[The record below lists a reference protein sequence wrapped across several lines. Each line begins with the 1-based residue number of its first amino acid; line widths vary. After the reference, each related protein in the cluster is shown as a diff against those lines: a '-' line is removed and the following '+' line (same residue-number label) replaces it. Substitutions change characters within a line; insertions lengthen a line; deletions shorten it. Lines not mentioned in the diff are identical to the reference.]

1 MITFMR
7 RLASTWVAKALF
19 VLLVL
24 SFAVWGIEDV
34 VRKIGRDT
42 AVAKVGGMS
51 IEAEEAQMA
60 ARREMSRI
68 ARQLGNRFEP
78 NEAIRRA
85 VAAGALENLI
95 GERAMVAEAQ
105 RMGVVATEDM
115 VRDTVFAIPG
125 LTGPD
130 GRFSRQ
136 VLAQVLRS
144 NELTEAQF
152 LSLIRGD
159 LLRQQLLGAVR
170 AGAAA
175 PDAMTAPQLVWQTER
190 RVADVVLLP
199 FSAAPEP
206 EAPSEAQLQRF
217 LENNPQRFSTPEFR
231 QISIAVLSAEML
243 ANEIAVSE
251 EDIKQAF
258 DARHGQYDRP
268 ERRQIRQVV
277 LADEARAREVAQL
290 WQAGAAWEAVEAA
303 ATAAGGQAM
312 ALPMGDKASLPIPAL
327 ADAAFAAAPQS
338 VTDPV
343 QSPFGWHVIG
353 IEAVEPAQIFTLDQL
368 RDQLRRDVAKDRALD
383 LAYERGNKVEDAL
396 AGGMTLAEA
405 APRFGLALVTATLDP
420 SGRSP
425 ANEAVALPVPADQRN
440 AVLRAIFAQD
450 QGAAPRLQEFGDA
463 FAAIEISGVTPPQLR
478 PFAEV
483 EPELRRAVMADAR
496 RRFTETRAAGLLAA
510 QRGGKTLV
518 EAAQELGLISTR
530 TAPFGRDP
538 AQGSPVPPE
547 LLPPLFEA
555 KRGEATMAEIRGGF
569 AVASVAEI
577 LRLDPTSDPL
587 GMGRVR
593 VEIEQ
598 AVGDDLEQQFQA
610 ALRVR
615 ANVRINERVLEQV
628 TGR

>member
-34 VRKIGRDT
+34 VRNFGRDT
-42 AVAKVGGMS
+42 AVARVGDQR

-217 LENNPQRFSTPEFR
+217 LENNPQRFSTPEYR

-277 LADEARAREVAQL
+277 LTDEARAREVAQL

-383 LAYERGNKVEDAL
+383 LAYERSNKVEDAL
-396 AGGMTLAEA
+396 AGGMALAEA

-425 ANEAVALPVPADQRN
+425 ANEAVALPVAADQRN
-440 AVLRAIFAQD
+440 AVLRGIFAQD

-628 TGR
+628 TR

>member
-34 VRKIGRDT
+34 VRNFGRET
-42 AVAKVGGMS
+42 AVATVGGRP

-68 ARQLGNRFEP
+68 ARQLGNQFEP

-85 VAAGALENLI
+85 VTAGALENLI
-95 GERAMVAEAQ
+95 GERAMVAEAE
-105 RMGVVATEDM
+105 RMGVVAPEEV
-115 VRDTVFAIPG
+115 VRDTIFAIPG
-125 LTGPD
+125 LKGPD
-130 GRFSRQ
+130 GRFSREL
-136 VLAQVLRS
+136 LAQVLRS
-144 NELTEAQF
+144 NELSEAQF

-159 LLRQQLLGAVR
+159 LLRQQLLGGVR

-190 RVADVVLLP
+190 RIADVVLLP

-206 EAPSEAQLQRF
+206 EAPTEAQLQRF

-231 QISIAVLSAEML
+231 QVSIAVLSAEAL

-251 EDIKQAF
+251 DDIKQAF
-258 DARHGQYDRP
+258 EARHGQYDRP

-277 LADEARAREVAQL
+277 LADEARAREISQL
-290 WQAGAAWEAVEAA
+290 WQSGADWETVEAA

-327 ADAAFAAAPQS
+327 ADAAFTALPQS

-353 IEAVEPAQIFTLDQL
+353 IEAVEAAQIFTLDQL

-405 APRFGLALVTATLDP
+405 APRFGLVLVNATLDP
-420 SGRSP
+420 GGRSP
-425 ANEAVALPVPADQRN
+425 GHEAVALPLPADQRN

-463 FAAIEISGVTPPQLR
+463 FAAIEISAVTPPQLR

-483 EPELRRAVMADAR
+483 EQDLRRAVMAEAR

-518 EAAQELGLISTR
+518 EAAQEMGLISTR

-538 AQGSPVPPE
+538 AQGSLVPPE

-569 AVASVAEI
+569 AVAAVAEI
-577 LRLDPTSDPL
+577 LRLDPTTDPL

-610 ALRVR
+610 ALRMR

>member
-24 SFAVWGIEDV
+24 SFAVWGIDDL
-34 VRKIGRDT
+34 VRNFGRDT
-42 AVAKVGGMS
+42 AVARVGDQR
-51 IEAEEAQMA
+51 IEAEEAQNA

-95 GERAMVAEAQ
+95 GERAMLAEAQ
-105 RMGVVATEDM
+105 RMGVVAPEEL

-130 GRFSRQ
+130 GRFSRE

-152 LSLIRGD
+152 LALIRGD

-170 AGAAA
+170 SGAAA

-190 RVADVVLLP
+190 RIADVVLLP

-206 EAPSEAQLQRF
+206 EAPTEAQLQRF

-231 QISIAVLSAEML
+231 QISIAVLSPETL
-243 ANEIAVSE
+243 AAEIAVTE
-251 EDIKQAF
+251 EEIKQAF

-290 WQAGAAWEAVEAA
+290 WQAGADWERVEAA
-303 ATAAGGQAM
+303 ANAAGGQAM

-353 IEAVEPAQIFTLDQL
+353 VEAVEPAQVFTLDQL

-405 APRFGLALVTATLDP
+405 APRFGLMLVNATIDP
-420 SGRSP
+420 GGRTP
-425 ANEAVALPVPADQRN
+425 TNEAAALPVPDEQRN
-440 AVLRAIFAQD
+440 AVLRAIFTQD
-450 QGAAPRLQEFGDA
+450 QAAAPRLQEFGDA
-463 FAAIEISGVTPPQLR
+463 FVAIEISGVTPPQLR

-483 EPELRRAVMADAR
+483 EQELRRAVVADAR

-518 EAAQELGLISTR
+518 EAAQEMGLISTR

-555 KRGEATMAEIRGGF
+555 RRGEATMAEIRGGF

-577 LRLDPTSDPL
+577 LRLDPASDPL

-628 TGR
+628 TR

>member
-34 VRKIGRDT
+34 VRNFGRDT
-42 AVAKVGGMS
+42 AVARVGDQR
-51 IEAEEAQMA
+51 IEAEEAQNA
-60 ARREMSRI
+60 ARREMARI

-95 GERAMVAEAQ
+95 GERAMLAEAQ
-105 RMGVVATEDM
+105 RMGVVAPEDM

-130 GRFSRQ
+130 GRFSRE

-152 LSLIRGD
+152 LALIRGD

-170 AGAAA
+170 SGAAA

-190 RVADVVLLP
+190 RIADVVLLP

-206 EAPSEAQLQRF
+206 EAPTEAQLQRF

-231 QISIAVLSAEML
+231 QISIAVLSPETL
-243 ANEIAVSE
+243 AAEIAVTE
-251 EDIKQAF
+251 EEIKQAF
-258 DARHGQYDRP
+258 EARHGQYDRP

-277 LADEARAREVAQL
+277 LADEARARELAQL
-290 WQAGAAWEAVEAA
+290 WQAGADWERVEAA
-303 ATAAGGQAM
+303 ANAAGGQAM

-353 IEAVEPAQIFTLDQL
+353 VEAVEPAQVFTLDQL

-405 APRFGLALVTATLDP
+405 APRFGLMLVNATIDP
-420 SGRSP
+420 GGRTP
-425 ANEAVALPVPADQRN
+425 TNEAAALPVPDDQRN
-440 AVLRAIFAQD
+440 AVLRAIFTQD
-450 QGAAPRLQEFGDA
+450 QAAAPRLQEFGDA
-463 FAAIEISGVTPPQLR
+463 FVAIEISSVTPPQLR

-483 EPELRRAVMADAR
+483 EQELRRAVVADAR

-518 EAAQELGLISTR
+518 EAAQEMGLISTR

-555 KRGEATMAEIRGGF
+555 RRGEATMAEIRGGF

-577 LRLDPTSDPL
+577 LRLDPASDPL

-598 AVGDDLEQQFQA
+598 AIGDDLEQQFQA

-615 ANVRINERVLEQV
+615 GNVRINERVLEQV
-628 TGR
+628 TR

>member
-34 VRKIGRDT
+34 VRNFGRDT
-42 AVAKVGGMS
+42 AVARVGDQR
-51 IEAEEAQMA
+51 IEAEEAQNA

-95 GERAMVAEAQ
+95 GERAMLAEAQ
-105 RMGVVATEDM
+105 RMGVVAPEDM

-130 GRFSRQ
+130 GRFSRE

-152 LSLIRGD
+152 LALIRGD

-170 AGAAA
+170 SGAAA

-190 RVADVVLLP
+190 RIADVVLLP

-206 EAPSEAQLQRF
+206 EAPTEAQLQRF

-231 QISIAVLSAEML
+231 QISIAVLSPETL
-243 ANEIAVSE
+243 AAEIAVTE
-251 EDIKQAF
+251 EEIKQAF
-258 DARHGQYDRP
+258 EARHGQYDRP

-290 WQAGAAWEAVEAA
+290 WQSGADWERVEAA

-353 IEAVEPAQIFTLDQL
+353 VEAVEPAQVFTLDQL

-405 APRFGLALVTATLDP
+405 APRFGLMLVNATIDP
-420 SGRSP
+420 GGRTP
-425 ANEAVALPVPADQRN
+425 TNEAAALPVPDEQRN
-440 AVLRAIFAQD
+440 AVLRAIFTQD
-450 QGAAPRLQEFGDA
+450 QAAAPRLQEFGDA
-463 FAAIEISGVTPPQLR
+463 FVAIEISSVTPPQLR

-483 EPELRRAVMADAR
+483 EQELRRAVVADAR

-518 EAAQELGLISTR
+518 EAAQEMGLISTR

-555 KRGEATMAEIRGGF
+555 RRGEATMAEIRGGF

-577 LRLDPTSDPL
+577 LRLDPASDPL

-628 TGR
+628 TR

>member
-1 MITFMR
+1 
-7 RLASTWVAKALF
+7 
-19 VLLVL
+19 
-24 SFAVWGIEDV
+24 
-34 VRKIGRDT
+34 
-42 AVAKVGGMS
+42 
-51 IEAEEAQMA
+51 
-60 ARREMSRI
+60 
-68 ARQLGNRFEP
+68 
-78 NEAIRRA
+78 
-85 VAAGALENLI
+85 
-95 GERAMVAEAQ
+95 
-105 RMGVVATEDM
+105 
-115 VRDTVFAIPG
+115 
-125 LTGPD
+125 
-130 GRFSRQ
+130 
-136 VLAQVLRS
+136 
-144 NELTEAQF
+144 
-152 LSLIRGD
+152 LSLIKGD

-170 AGAAA
+170 SGAAA
-175 PDAMTAPQLVWQTER
+175 SDAQTAPLLVWQTER

-206 EAPSEAQLQRF
+206 EAPTEAQLQRF

-231 QISIAVLSAEML
+231 QITIAVLSAETL

-251 EDIKQAF
+251 DDIKQAF
-258 DARHGQYDRP
+258 EARHGQYDRP

-277 LADEARAREVAQL
+277 LADEARAREISQL
-290 WQAGAAWEAVEAA
+290 WQAGADWETVEAA

-327 ADAAFAAAPQS
+327 ADAAFAALPQS

-353 IEAVEPAQIFTLDQL
+353 IEAVEPGQIFTLDQL

-405 APRFGLALVTATLDP
+405 APRFGLALVNATLDP
-420 SGRSP
+420 GGRSP
-425 ANEAVALPVPADQRN
+425 ANEAVTLPVPAEQRN
-440 AVLRAIFAQD
+440 AVLRAIFMQD

-463 FAAIEISGVTPPQLR
+463 FAAIEVTGITPSQLR

-483 EPELRRAVMADAR
+483 EQDLRRAVIADAR

-510 QRGGKTLV
+510 QRSGKTLV
-518 EAAQELGLISTR
+518 EAAQELGLVSTR

-538 AQGSPVPPE
+538 AQGSSVPPE

-555 KRGEATMAEIRGGF
+555 KRGGATMAEIRGGF
-569 AVASVAEI
+569 AVASVADI
-577 LRLDPTSDPL
+577 LRLDPASDPL

-610 ALRVR
+610 ALRGR

>member
-19 VLLVL
+19 ILLVL

-42 AVAKVGGMS
+42 AVANVGGMS
-51 IEAEEAQMA
+51 IEADEAQMA

-68 ARQLGNRFEP
+68 SRQLGNRFEP

-85 VAAGALENLI
+85 VATGALENLI
-95 GERAMVAEAQ
+95 GERAMLAEAQ
-105 RMGVVATEDM
+105 RMGVVAPEEA
-115 VRDTVFAIPG
+115 VRETIFAIPG
-125 LTGPD
+125 LRGAD
-130 GRFSRQ
+130 GRFSREIF
-136 VLAQVLRS
+136 AQVLRS
-144 NELTEAQF
+144 NELSEPQF

-170 AGAAA
+170 SGAAA
-175 PDAMTAPQLVWQTER
+175 SDAQTAPLLVWQTER

-206 EAPSEAQLQRF
+206 EAPTEAQLQRY
-217 LENNPQRFSTPEFR
+217 LENNPQRFSTPEYR
-231 QISIAVLSAEML
+231 QISIAVLSAETL
-243 ANEIAVSE
+243 AAEIAVSE
-251 EDIKQAF
+251 DDIKQAF
-258 DARHGQYDRP
+258 EARHGQYDTP

-277 LADEARAREVAQL
+277 MADEARAREVAQL
-290 WQAGAAWEAVEAA
+290 WQAGADWETVEAA

-312 ALPMGDKASLPIPAL
+312 ALPMGDKTSLPIPAL
-327 ADAAFAAAPQS
+327 ADAAFAALPQS
-338 VTDPV
+338 ATDPV
-343 QSPFGWHVIG
+343 QSPFGWHVISV
-353 IEAVEPAQIFTLDQL
+353 EAMEPAQIFTLDQL
-368 RDQLRRDVAKDRALD
+368 RDRLRQDIAKDRALD

-405 APRFGLALVTATLDP
+405 APRFGLTLVNATLDAG
-420 SGRSP
+420 GRSP

-450 QGAAPRLQEFGDA
+450 QGTAPRLQEFGDA
-463 FAAIEISGVTPPQLR
+463 LGAIDVSAITPSQLR

-483 EPELRRAVMADAR
+483 EQDVRRAVIADAR
-496 RRFTETRAAGLLAA
+496 RRFTEERAAGLLAA
-510 QRGGKTLV
+510 QRGGKSLL
-518 EAAQELGLISTR
+518 EAAQELGLVSTR

-538 AQGSPVPPE
+538 AQGSPLPPE

-569 AVASVAEI
+569 AVAAVVDI
-577 LRLDPTSDPL
+577 LRLDPATDPL

-598 AVGDDLEQQFQA
+598 AVAEDLELQYQA
-610 ALRVR
+610 ALRAR
-615 ANVRINERVLEQV
+615 AKVRINQTVLEQV
-628 TGR
+628 VGR

>member
-19 VLLVL
+19 ILLVL

-42 AVAKVGGMS
+42 AVANVGGMS
-51 IEAEEAQMA
+51 IEADEAQMA

-68 ARQLGNRFEP
+68 SRQLGNRFEP

-85 VAAGALENLI
+85 VATGALENLI
-95 GERAMVAEAQ
+95 GERAMLAEAQ
-105 RMGVVATEDM
+105 RMGVVAPEEA
-115 VRDTVFAIPG
+115 VRETIFAIPG
-125 LTGPD
+125 LRGAD
-130 GRFSRQ
+130 GRFSREIF
-136 VLAQVLRS
+136 AQVLRS
-144 NELTEAQF
+144 NELSEPQF

-170 AGAAA
+170 SGAAA
-175 PDAMTAPQLVWQTER
+175 SDAQTAPLLVWQTER

-206 EAPSEAQLQRF
+206 EAPTEAQLQRY
-217 LENNPQRFSTPEFR
+217 LENNPQRFSTPEYR
-231 QISIAVLSAEML
+231 QISIAVLSAETL
-243 ANEIAVSE
+243 AAEIAVSE
-251 EDIKQAF
+251 DDIKQAF
-258 DARHGQYDRP
+258 EARHGQYDTP

-277 LADEARAREVAQL
+277 MADEARAREVAQL
-290 WQAGAAWEAVEAA
+290 WQAGADWETVEAA

-312 ALPMGDKASLPIPAL
+312 ALPMGDKTSLPIPAL
-327 ADAAFAAAPQS
+327 ADAAFAALPQS
-338 VTDPV
+338 ATDPV
-343 QSPFGWHVIG
+343 QSPFGWHVISV
-353 IEAVEPAQIFTLDQL
+353 EAVEPAQIFTIDQL
-368 RDQLRRDVAKDRALD
+368 RDRLRQDIAKDRALD

-405 APRFGLALVTATLDP
+405 APRFGLTLVNATLDAG
-420 SGRSP
+420 GRSP

-450 QGAAPRLQEFGDA
+450 QGTAPRLQEFGDA
-463 FAAIEISGVTPPQLR
+463 LGAVDVSAITPPQLR
-478 PFAEV
+478 AFAEV
-483 EPELRRAVMADAR
+483 EQDLRRAVISDAR
-496 RRFTETRAAGLLAA
+496 RRFTEERAAVLLAS
-510 QRGGKTLV
+510 QRGGKSLL
-518 EAAQELGLISTR
+518 EAAQELGLVSTR

-538 AQGSPVPPE
+538 AQGSPLPPE

-569 AVASVAEI
+569 AVAAVADI
-577 LRLDPTSDPL
+577 LRLDPAADPL

-598 AVGDDLEQQFQA
+598 AVAEDLELQYQA
-610 ALRVR
+610 ALRAR
-615 ANVRINERVLEQV
+615 AKVRINQTVLEQV
-628 TGR
+628 VGR

>member
-19 VLLVL
+19 ILLVL

-42 AVAKVGGMS
+42 AVANVGGMS
-51 IEAEEAQMA
+51 IEADEAQMA

-68 ARQLGNRFEP
+68 SRQLGNRFEP

-85 VAAGALENLI
+85 VATGALENLI
-95 GERAMVAEAQ
+95 GERAMLAEAQ
-105 RMGVVATEDM
+105 RMGVVAPEEA
-115 VRDTVFAIPG
+115 VRETIFAIPG
-125 LTGPD
+125 LRGAD
-130 GRFSRQ
+130 GRFSREIF
-136 VLAQVLRS
+136 AQVLRS
-144 NELTEAQF
+144 NELSEPQF

-170 AGAAA
+170 SGAAA
-175 PDAMTAPQLVWQTER
+175 SDAQTAPLLVWQTER

-206 EAPSEAQLQRF
+206 EAPTEAQLQRY
-217 LENNPQRFSTPEFR
+217 LENNPQRFSTPEYR
-231 QISIAVLSAEML
+231 QISIAVLSAETL
-243 ANEIAVSE
+243 AAEIAVSE
-251 EDIKQAF
+251 DDIKQAF
-258 DARHGQYDRP
+258 EARHGQYDTP

-277 LADEARAREVAQL
+277 MADEARAREVAQL
-290 WQAGAAWEAVEAA
+290 WQAGADWETVEAA

-312 ALPMGDKASLPIPAL
+312 ALPMGDKTSLPIPAL
-327 ADAAFAAAPQS
+327 ADAAFAALPQS
-338 VTDPV
+338 ATDPV
-343 QSPFGWHVIG
+343 QSPFGWHVISV
-353 IEAVEPAQIFTLDQL
+353 EAVEPAQIFTLDQL
-368 RDQLRRDVAKDRALD
+368 RDRLRQDIAKDRALD

-405 APRFGLALVTATLDP
+405 APRFGLTLVNATLDAG
-420 SGRSP
+420 GRSP

-450 QGAAPRLQEFGDA
+450 QGTAPRLQEFGDA
-463 FAAIEISGVTPPQLR
+463 LGAVDVSAITPPQLR
-478 PFAEV
+478 AFAEV
-483 EPELRRAVMADAR
+483 EQDLRRAVIADAR
-496 RRFTETRAAGLLAA
+496 RRFTEERAAVLLAS
-510 QRGGKTLV
+510 QRGGKSLL
-518 EAAQELGLISTR
+518 EAAQELGLVSTR

-538 AQGSPVPPE
+538 AQGSPLPPE

-569 AVASVAEI
+569 AVAAVADI
-577 LRLDPTSDPL
+577 LRLDPAADPL

-598 AVGDDLEQQFQA
+598 AVAEDLELQYQA
-610 ALRVR
+610 ALRAR
-615 ANVRINERVLEQV
+615 AKVRINQTVLEQV
-628 TGR
+628 VGR

>member
-34 VRKIGRDT
+34 VRNFGRDT
-42 AVAKVGGMS
+42 AVARVGDQR
-51 IEAEEAQMA
+51 IEAEEAQNA
-60 ARREMSRI
+60 ARREMARI

-95 GERAMVAEAQ
+95 GERAMLAEAQ
-105 RMGVVATEDM
+105 RMGVVAPEDM

-130 GRFSRQ
+130 GRFSRE

-152 LSLIRGD
+152 LALIRGD

-170 AGAAA
+170 SGAAA

-190 RVADVVLLP
+190 RIADVVLLP

-206 EAPSEAQLQRF
+206 EAPTEAQLQRF

-231 QISIAVLSAEML
+231 QISIAVLSPETL
-243 ANEIAVSE
+243 AAEIAVTE
-251 EDIKQAF
+251 EEIKQAF
-258 DARHGQYDRP
+258 EARHGQYDRP

-290 WQAGAAWEAVEAA
+290 WQAGADWERVEAA
-303 ATAAGGQAM
+303 ANAAGGQAM

-353 IEAVEPAQIFTLDQL
+353 VEAVEPAQVFTLDQL

-405 APRFGLALVTATLDP
+405 APRFGLMLVNATIDP
-420 SGRSP
+420 GGRTP
-425 ANEAVALPVPADQRN
+425 TNEAAALPVPDDQRN
-440 AVLRAIFAQD
+440 AVLRAIFTQD
-450 QGAAPRLQEFGDA
+450 QAAAPRLQEFGDA
-463 FAAIEISGVTPPQLR
+463 FVAIEISSVTPPQLR

-483 EPELRRAVMADAR
+483 EQELRRAVVADAR

-518 EAAQELGLISTR
+518 EAAQEMGLISTR

-555 KRGEATMAEIRGGF
+555 RRGEATMAEIRGGF

-577 LRLDPTSDPL
+577 LRLDPASDPL

-615 ANVRINERVLEQV
+615 GNVRINERVLEQV
-628 TGR
+628 TR

>member
-1 MITFMR
+1 MR

-34 VRKIGRDT
+34 VRNFGRDT
-42 AVAKVGGMS
+42 AVARVGDQR

-68 ARQLGNRFEP
+68 ARQMGNRFEP
-78 NEAIRRA
+78 NDAIRRA
-85 VAAGALENLI
+85 VAVGALENLI

-105 RMGVVATEDM
+105 RMGVVAPEEM
-115 VRDTVFAIPG
+115 VRETVFAIPG
-125 LTGPD
+125 LRTPD
-130 GRFSRQ
+130 GRFSREI
-136 VLAQVLRS
+136 LAQVLRS
-144 NELTEAQF
+144 NELTEPQF

-175 PDAMTAPQLVWQTER
+175 PDALTAPLLVWQTER

-206 EAPSEAQLQRF
+206 EAPTEAQLQRF

-231 QISIAVLSAEML
+231 QISIAVLSAETL

-258 DARHGQYDRP
+258 EARHGQYDRP

-277 LADEARAREVAQL
+277 LADEARAREIAQL
-290 WQAGAAWEAVEAA
+290 WQAGAAWETVEAA

-327 ADAAFAAAPQS
+327 ADAAFAAPPQS

-353 IEAVEPAQIFTLDQL
+353 IEAVEAAQIFTLDQL
-368 RDQLRRDVAKDRALD
+368 RDQLRRDIAKDRALD

-405 APRFGLALVTATLDP
+405 APRFGLLLVNATLDP
-420 SGRSP
+420 GGRSP
-425 ANEAVALPVPADQRN
+425 GNEAVALPVAADQRN
-440 AVLRAIFAQD
+440 AVLRAIFMQD

-463 FAAIEISGVTPPQLR
+463 FAAIEVTGITPSQLR

-483 EPELRRAVMADAR
+483 EQDLRRAVIADAR
-496 RRFTETRAAGLLAA
+496 RRFTEARAAGLLAA

-518 EAAQELGLISTR
+518 EAAQEMGLVSTR

-538 AQGSPVPPE
+538 TQGSPVPPE

-569 AVASVAEI
+569 AVASVADI
-577 LRLDPTSDPL
+577 LRIDPATDPL

-628 TGR
+628 IGR

>member
-24 SFAVWGIEDV
+24 SFAVWGVEDV
-34 VRKIGRDT
+34 VRNFGRDT
-42 AVAKVGGMS
+42 AVARVGDQR
-51 IEAEEAQMA
+51 IEAEEVQMA

-105 RMGVVATEDM
+105 RMGVVAPEEL

-130 GRFSRQ
+130 GRFSREI
-136 VLAQVLRS
+136 LAQVLRS
-144 NELTEAQF
+144 NELSEAQF

-170 AGAAA
+170 AGTAA

-190 RVADVVLLP
+190 RIADVVLLP
-199 FSAAPEP
+199 LSAAPEP
-206 EAPSEAQLQRF
+206 EAPTEAQLQRF

-231 QISIAVLSAEML
+231 QISIAVLSAETL
-243 ANEIAVSE
+243 AAEIAVSE
-251 EDIKQAF
+251 DDIKQAF
-258 DARHGQYDRP
+258 EARHGQYDRP

-290 WQAGAAWEAVEAA
+290 WQSGADWETVEAA

-327 ADAAFAAAPQS
+327 ADAAFAALPQS

-353 IEAVEPAQIFTLDQL
+353 IEAVEAAQIFTLDQL
-368 RDQLRRDVAKDRALD
+368 RDQLRRDIAKDRALD

-405 APRFGLALVTATLDP
+405 APRFGLMLVNATLDP
-420 SGRSP
+420 GGRSP
-425 ANEAVALPVPADQRN
+425 ANEAVALPVAADQRN

-463 FAAIEISGVTPPQLR
+463 FAAIEISAVTPPQLR

-483 EPELRRAVMADAR
+483 EQELRRAVIADAR

-510 QRGGKTLV
+510 QRGGKTLI
-518 EAAQELGLISTR
+518 EAAQEMGLISTR

-569 AVASVAEI
+569 AVASVADI
-577 LRLDPTSDPL
+577 LRLDPASDPL

-598 AVGDDLEQQFQA
+598 AVGDDLEQQFQV
-610 ALRVR
+610 ALRAR
-615 ANVRINERVLEQV
+615 ANVRINERLLEQV

>member
-1 MITFMR
+1 
-7 RLASTWVAKALF
+7 
-19 VLLVL
+19 
-24 SFAVWGIEDV
+24 
-34 VRKIGRDT
+34 
-42 AVAKVGGMS
+42 
-51 IEAEEAQMA
+51 
-60 ARREMSRI
+60 
-68 ARQLGNRFEP
+68 
-78 NEAIRRA
+78 
-85 VAAGALENLI
+85 
-95 GERAMVAEAQ
+95 
-105 RMGVVATEDM
+105 
-115 VRDTVFAIPG
+115 
-125 LTGPD
+125 
-130 GRFSRQ
+130 
-136 VLAQVLRS
+136 
-144 NELTEAQF
+144 
-152 LSLIRGD
+152 
-159 LLRQQLLGAVR
+159 
-170 AGAAA
+170 
-175 PDAMTAPQLVWQTER
+175 MTAPQLVWQTER
-190 RVADVVLLP
+190 RIADVVLLP

-206 EAPSEAQLQRF
+206 EAPTEAQLQRF

-231 QISIAVLSAEML
+231 QISIAVLSPETL
-243 ANEIAVSE
+243 AAEIAVTE
-251 EDIKQAF
+251 EEIKQAF

-290 WQAGAAWEAVEAA
+290 WQAGADWERVEAA

-353 IEAVEPAQIFTLDQL
+353 VEAVEPAQVFTLDQL

-396 AGGMTLAEA
+396 AGGVTLAEA
-405 APRFGLALVTATLDP
+405 APRFGLMLVNATIDP
-420 SGRSP
+420 GGRTP
-425 ANEAVALPVPADQRN
+425 ANEAAALPVPDDQRN
-440 AVLRAIFAQD
+440 AVLRAIFTQD
-450 QGAAPRLQEFGDA
+450 QAAAPRLQEFGDA
-463 FAAIEISGVTPPQLR
+463 FVAIEISSVTPPQLR

-483 EPELRRAVMADAR
+483 EQELRRAVVADAR

-518 EAAQELGLISTR
+518 EAAQEMGLISTR

-555 KRGEATMAEIRGGF
+555 RRGEATMAEIRGGF

-577 LRLDPTSDPL
+577 LRLDPASDPL

-628 TGR
+628 TR

>member
-19 VLLVL
+19 ILLVL

-34 VRKIGRDT
+34 VRNFGRDT
-42 AVAKVGGMS
+42 AVARVGNMA
-51 IEAEEAQMA
+51 IEADEAQMA

-68 ARQLGNRFEP
+68 ARQFGNRFEP

-85 VAAGALENLI
+85 VAVGALENLI
-95 GERAMVAEAQ
+95 GERAMMAEAE
-105 RMGVVATEDM
+105 RMGVVAPEEM
-115 VRDTVFAIPG
+115 VRDTIFAIPG

-130 GRFSRQ
+130 GRFSREI
-136 VLAQVLRS
+136 LAQLLRS

-170 AGAAA
+170 SGAAA
-175 PDAMTAPQLVWQTER
+175 PDALTAPLLVWQTER
-190 RVADVVLLP
+190 RAADVVLLP

-206 EAPSEAQLQRF
+206 EAPTEAQLQRF
-217 LENNPQRFSTPEFR
+217 LENNPQRFSTPEYR
-231 QISIAVLSAEML
+231 QISIAVLSAESL
-243 ANEIAVSE
+243 ASEIAVSE
-251 EDIKQAF
+251 GDIKQAF
-258 DARHGQYDRP
+258 EARHGQYDRP

-290 WQAGAAWEAVEAA
+290 WQAGAEWETVEAA

-327 ADAAFAAAPQS
+327 ADAAFAALPQS

-368 RDQLRRDVAKDRALD
+368 RDTLRQDIAKDRALD

-405 APRFGLALVTATLDP
+405 APRFGLTLVSATLDP
-420 SGRSP
+420 AGRTP
-425 ANEAVALPVPADQRN
+425 ANEAVALPLPADQRN
-440 AVLRAIFAQD
+440 AVLRAIFTQD
-450 QGAAPRLQEFGDA
+450 QGAAPRLQEFGDS
-463 FAAIEISGVTPPQLR
+463 FVAIDVSAITPPQLR

-483 EPELRRAVMADAR
+483 EQDLRRAVIADAR
-496 RRFTETRAAGLLAA
+496 RRFTETRAAGILAA
-510 QRGGKTLV
+510 QRGGKTLQ
-518 EAAQELGLISTR
+518 EAAQEFGLVSTR

-555 KRGEATMAEIRGGF
+555 KRGEATMSEIRGGF
-569 AVASVAEI
+569 AVAAVADI
-577 LRLDPTSDPL
+577 LRLDPATDPL

-598 AVGDDLEQQFQA
+598 AVAEDLEQQFQA

-615 ANVRINERVLEQV
+615 AKVRINESVLEQV
-628 TGR
+628 VGR

>member
-34 VRKIGRDT
+34 VRNFGRDT
-42 AVAKVGGMS
+42 AVARVGDQR

-277 LADEARAREVAQL
+277 LTDEARAREVAQL

-405 APRFGLALVTATLDP
+405 APRFGLALMSATLDP

-425 ANEAVALPVPADQRN
+425 ANEAVALPVAADQRN
-440 AVLRAIFAQD
+440 AVLRAIFTQD

>member
-34 VRKIGRDT
+34 VRNFGRDT
-42 AVAKVGGMS
+42 AVARVGDQR

>member
-34 VRKIGRDT
+34 VRNFGRDT
-42 AVAKVGGMS
+42 AVARVGDQR

-277 LADEARAREVAQL
+277 LTDEARARDVAQL
-290 WQAGAAWEAVEAA
+290 WQSGADWETVEAA

-353 IEAVEPAQIFTLDQL
+353 VEAVEPAQIFTLDQL

-405 APRFGLALVTATLDP
+405 APRFGLALMSATLDP

-425 ANEAVALPVPADQRN
+425 ANEAVALPVAADQRN

-628 TGR
+628 TR

>member
-34 VRKIGRDT
+34 VRNFGRDT
-42 AVAKVGGMS
+42 AVARVGDQR
-51 IEAEEAQMA
+51 IEAEEAQNA

-68 ARQLGNRFEP
+68 ARQMGNRFEP

-85 VAAGALENLI
+85 VAVGALENLI

-105 RMGVVATEDM
+105 RMGVVAPEEM
-115 VRDTVFAIPG
+115 VRETVFAIPG
-125 LTGPD
+125 LRTPD
-130 GRFSRQ
+130 GRFSRDF
-136 VLAQVLRS
+136 LAQVLRS

-152 LSLIRGD
+152 LTLIRGD

-175 PDAMTAPQLVWQTER
+175 SDALTAPLLVWQTER

-206 EAPSEAQLQRF
+206 EAPTEAQLQRF

-231 QISIAVLSAEML
+231 QISIAVLSAETL

-251 EDIKQAF
+251 DDIKQAF
-258 DARHGQYDRP
+258 EARHGQYDRP

-277 LADEARAREVAQL
+277 LADEARAREIAQL
-290 WQAGAAWEAVEAA
+290 WQSGAEWETVEAA

-312 ALPMGDKASLPIPAL
+312 ALPMGDKTSLPIPAL
-327 ADAAFAAAPQS
+327 ADAAFAALPQS

-353 IEAVEPAQIFTLDQL
+353 IEAVEAAQIFTIDQL

-405 APRFGLALVTATLDP
+405 APRFGLVLVNATLDP
-420 SGRSP
+420 GGRSP
-425 ANEAVALPVPADQRN
+425 ANEAVALPVAADQRN
-440 AVLRAIFAQD
+440 AVLRAIFTQD
-450 QGAAPRLQEFGDA
+450 QGAAPRCRNLAMLLQRLKS
-463 FAAIEISGVTPPQLR
+463 AASR
-478 PFAEV
+478 HRSCA
-483 EPELRRAVMADAR
+483 
-496 RRFTETRAAGLLAA
+496 
-510 QRGGKTLV
+510 
-518 EAAQELGLISTR
+518 
-530 TAPFGRDP
+530 
-538 AQGSPVPPE
+538 
-547 LLPPLFEA
+547 LLP
-555 KRGEATMAEIRGGF
+555 
-569 AVASVAEI
+569 
-577 LRLDPTSDPL
+577 RLNRTS
-587 GMGRVR
+587 GAR
-593 VEIEQ
+593 
-598 AVGDDLEQQFQA
+598 
-610 ALRVR
+610 
-615 ANVRINERVLEQV
+615 
-628 TGR
+628 

>member
-34 VRKIGRDT
+34 VRNFGRDT
-42 AVAKVGGMS
+42 AVARVGDQR

-60 ARREMSRI
+60 ARREMARI

-217 LENNPQRFSTPEFR
+217 LENNPQRFSTPEYR

-277 LADEARAREVAQL
+277 LTDEARAREVAQL

-405 APRFGLALVTATLDP
+405 APRFGLALMSATLDP

-425 ANEAVALPVPADQRN
+425 ANEAVALPVAADQRN
-440 AVLRAIFAQD
+440 AVLRAIFTQD

>member
-34 VRKIGRDT
+34 VRNFGRDT
-42 AVAKVGGMS
+42 AVARVGDQR
-51 IEAEEAQMA
+51 IEAEEAQNA
-60 ARREMSRI
+60 ARREMARI

-95 GERAMVAEAQ
+95 GERAMLAEAQ
-105 RMGVVATEDM
+105 RMGVVAPEDM

-130 GRFSRQ
+130 GRFSRE

-152 LSLIRGD
+152 LALIRGD

-170 AGAAA
+170 SGAAA

-190 RVADVVLLP
+190 RIADVVLLP

-206 EAPSEAQLQRF
+206 EAPTEAQLQRF

-231 QISIAVLSAEML
+231 RISIAVLSPETL
-243 ANEIAVSE
+243 AAEIAVTE
-251 EDIKQAF
+251 EEIKQAF
-258 DARHGQYDRP
+258 EARHGQYDRP

-277 LADEARAREVAQL
+277 LADEARARELAQL
-290 WQAGAAWEAVEAA
+290 WQAGADWERVEAA
-303 ATAAGGQAM
+303 ANAAGGQAM

-353 IEAVEPAQIFTLDQL
+353 VEAVEPAQVFTLDQL

-405 APRFGLALVTATLDP
+405 APRFGLMLVNATIDP
-420 SGRSP
+420 GGRTP
-425 ANEAVALPVPADQRN
+425 TNEAAALPVPDDQRN
-440 AVLRAIFAQD
+440 AVLRAIFTQD
-450 QGAAPRLQEFGDA
+450 QAAAPRLQEFGDA
-463 FAAIEISGVTPPQLR
+463 FVAIEISSVTPPQLR

-483 EPELRRAVMADAR
+483 EQELRRAVVADAR

-510 QRGGKTLV
+510 QRGGKTLM
-518 EAAQELGLISTR
+518 EAAQELGLVSTR

-555 KRGEATMAEIRGGF
+555 RRGEATMAEIRGGF

-577 LRLDPTSDPL
+577 LRLDPASDPL

-615 ANVRINERVLEQV
+615 GNVRINERVLEQV
-628 TGR
+628 TR

>member
-19 VLLVL
+19 ILLVL

-42 AVAKVGGMS
+42 AVANVGGMS
-51 IEAEEAQMA
+51 IEADEAQMA

-68 ARQLGNRFEP
+68 SRQLGNRFEP

-85 VAAGALENLI
+85 VATGALENLI
-95 GERAMVAEAQ
+95 GERAMLAEAQ
-105 RMGVVATEDM
+105 RMGVVAPEEA
-115 VRDTVFAIPG
+115 VRETIFAIPG
-125 LTGPD
+125 LRGAD
-130 GRFSRQ
+130 GRFSREIF
-136 VLAQVLRS
+136 AQVLRS
-144 NELTEAQF
+144 NELSEPQF

-170 AGAAA
+170 SGAAA
-175 PDAMTAPQLVWQTER
+175 SDAQTAPLLVWQTER

-206 EAPSEAQLQRF
+206 EAPTEAQLQRY
-217 LENNPQRFSTPEFR
+217 LENNPQRFSTPEYR
-231 QISIAVLSAEML
+231 QISIAVLSAETL
-243 ANEIAVSE
+243 AAEIAVSE
-251 EDIKQAF
+251 DDIKQAF
-258 DARHGQYDRP
+258 DARHGQYDTP

-277 LADEARAREVAQL
+277 MADEARAREVAQL
-290 WQAGAAWEAVEAA
+290 WQAGADWETVEAA

-312 ALPMGDKASLPIPAL
+312 ALPMGDKTSLPIPAL
-327 ADAAFAAAPQS
+327 ADAAFAALPQS
-338 VTDPV
+338 ATDPV
-343 QSPFGWHVIG
+343 QSPFGWHVISV
-353 IEAVEPAQIFTLDQL
+353 EAVEPAQIFTLDQL
-368 RDQLRRDVAKDRALD
+368 RDRLRQDIAKDRALD

-405 APRFGLALVTATLDP
+405 APRFGLTLVNATLDAG
-420 SGRSP
+420 GRSP

-450 QGAAPRLQEFGDA
+450 QGTAPRLQEFGDA
-463 FAAIEISGVTPPQLR
+463 LGAIDVSAITPSQLR

-483 EPELRRAVMADAR
+483 EQDVRRAVIADAR
-496 RRFTETRAAGLLAA
+496 RRFTEERAAGLLAA
-510 QRGGKTLV
+510 QRGGKSLL
-518 EAAQELGLISTR
+518 EAAQELGLVSTR

-538 AQGSPVPPE
+538 AQGSPLPPE

-569 AVASVAEI
+569 AVAAVADI
-577 LRLDPTSDPL
+577 LRLDPAADPL

-598 AVGDDLEQQFQA
+598 AVAEDLELQYQA
-610 ALRVR
+610 ALRAR
-615 ANVRINERVLEQV
+615 AKVRINQTVLEQV
-628 TGR
+628 VGR

>member
-34 VRKIGRDT
+34 VRNFGRDT
-42 AVAKVGGMS
+42 AVARVGDQR
-51 IEAEEAQMA
+51 IEAEEAQNA
-60 ARREMSRI
+60 ARREMARI

-95 GERAMVAEAQ
+95 GERAMLAEAQ
-105 RMGVVATEDM
+105 RMGVVAPEDM

-130 GRFSRQ
+130 GRFSRE

-152 LSLIRGD
+152 LALIRGD

-170 AGAAA
+170 SGAAA

-190 RVADVVLLP
+190 RIADVVLLP

-206 EAPSEAQLQRF
+206 EAPTEAQLQRF

-231 QISIAVLSAEML
+231 QISIAVLSPETL
-243 ANEIAVSE
+243 AAEIAVTE
-251 EDIKQAF
+251 EEIKQAF
-258 DARHGQYDRP
+258 EARHGQYDRP

-277 LADEARAREVAQL
+277 LADEARARELAQL
-290 WQAGAAWEAVEAA
+290 WQAGADWERVEAA
-303 ATAAGGQAM
+303 ANAAGGQAM

-353 IEAVEPAQIFTLDQL
+353 VEAVEPAQVFTLDQL

-405 APRFGLALVTATLDP
+405 APRFGLMLVNATIDP
-420 SGRSP
+420 GGRTP
-425 ANEAVALPVPADQRN
+425 TNEAAALPVPDDQRN
-440 AVLRAIFAQD
+440 AVLRAIFTQD
-450 QGAAPRLQEFGDA
+450 QAAAPRLQEFGDA
-463 FAAIEISGVTPPQLR
+463 FVAIEISSVTPPQLR

-483 EPELRRAVMADAR
+483 EQELRRAVVADAR

-518 EAAQELGLISTR
+518 EAAQEMGLISTR

-555 KRGEATMAEIRGGF
+555 RRGEATMAEIRGGF

-577 LRLDPTSDPL
+577 LRLDPASDPL

-615 ANVRINERVLEQV
+615 GNVRINERVLEQV
-628 TGR
+628 TR

>member
-34 VRKIGRDT
+34 VRKIGRET
-42 AVAKVGGMS
+42 AVAKVGDMS
-51 IEAEEAQMA
+51 IEADEAQMA

-68 ARQLGNRFEP
+68 ARQMGNRFEP
-78 NEAIRRA
+78 NDAIRRA
-85 VAAGALENLI
+85 VAVGALENLI
-95 GERAMVAEAQ
+95 GERAILAEAK
-105 RMGVVATEDM
+105 RMGVVAPEEL
-115 VRDTVFAIPG
+115 VRDTVFSIPG
-125 LTGPD
+125 LRGPD
-130 GRFSRQ
+130 GRFSRDI
-136 VLAQVLRS
+136 LLQVLRS
-144 NELTEAQF
+144 NELSEAQF
-152 LSLIRGD
+152 LALIRGD
-159 LLRQQLLGAVR
+159 LLRQQLLGGAR

-175 PDAMTAPQLVWQTER
+175 PDALTAPLLVWQTER

-206 EAPSEAQLQRF
+206 EAPTEAQLQRY
-217 LENNPQRFSTPEFR
+217 LENNPQRFSTPEYR
-231 QISIAVLSAEML
+231 QISLGVLSAETL
-243 ANEIAVSE
+243 AAEIAVSE

-290 WQAGAAWEAVEAA
+290 WQAGAEWESVEAA

-312 ALPMGDKASLPIPAL
+312 ALPMGDKTSLPIPAL

-353 IEAVEPAQIFTLDQL
+353 VEAVEPAQVFTLDQL
-368 RDQLRRDVAKDRALD
+368 RGQLRRDVAKDRALD

-405 APRFGLALVTATLDP
+405 APRFGLVLVNATLDP
-420 SGRSP
+420 GGRSP
-425 ANEAVALPVPADQRN
+425 ANEAVTLPVAAEQRN
-440 AVLRAIFAQD
+440 AVLRAIFTQD
-450 QGAAPRLQEFGDA
+450 QAAAPRLQEFGDS
-463 FAAIEISGVTPPQLR
+463 FVAIEVSAITPPQLR

-483 EPELRRAVMADAR
+483 EPELRRAVIADAR
-496 RRFTETRAAGLLAA
+496 RRFTEERAAGLLAA
-510 QRGGKTLV
+510 QRGGKTLL
-518 EAAQELGLISTR
+518 EAAQEFGLVSTR
-530 TAPFGRDP
+530 TAPFRRDP

-555 KRGEATMAEIRGGF
+555 KRGEATMVEIRGGF
-569 AVASVAEI
+569 AVAAVVEI
-577 LRLDPTSDPL
+577 LRLDPSTDPL

>member
-1 MITFMR
+1 MPTGRIAGGQR
-7 RLASTWVAKALF
+7 SRLGDGPEFFGETLDRSAPGEVLALER
-19 VLLVL
+19 L
-24 SFAVWGIEDV
+24 SRIQAMVHYQLKGVTMPLDFGL
-34 VRKIGRDT
+34 RTGLNTIGRNPTNDFCIHEASVSSFHAELT
-42 AVAKVGGMS
+42 VLEDGSGVLVRDLQSTNGTFVDGQPVEEAHLQPGQALQLGS
-51 IEAEEAQMA
+51 IELRLEA
-60 ARREMSRI
+60 
-68 ARQLGNRFEP
+68 
-78 NEAIRRA
+78 
-85 VAAGALENLI
+85 
-95 GERAMVAEAQ
+95 
-105 RMGVVATEDM
+105 
-115 VRDTVFAIPG
+115 
-125 LTGPD
+125 
-130 GRFSRQ
+130 
-136 VLAQVLRS
+136 
-144 NELTEAQF
+144 
-152 LSLIRGD
+152 
-159 LLRQQLLGAVR
+159 
-170 AGAAA
+170 
-175 PDAMTAPQLVWQTER
+175 
-190 RVADVVLLP
+190 
-199 FSAAPEP
+199 
-206 EAPSEAQLQRF
+206 
-217 LENNPQRFSTPEFR
+217 R
-231 QISIAVLSAEML
+231 QISIVVLSAEML

-277 LADEARAREVAQL
+277 LTDEARAREVAQL

-353 IEAVEPAQIFTLDQL
+353 VEAVEPAQIFTLDQL

-405 APRFGLALVTATLDP
+405 APRFGLALMSATLDP

-425 ANEAVALPVPADQRN
+425 ANEAVALPVAADQRN

-483 EPELRRAVMADAR
+483 EQELRRAVMADAR

-628 TGR
+628 TR

>member
-34 VRKIGRDT
+34 VRNFGRDT
-42 AVAKVGGMS
+42 AVARVGDQR
-51 IEAEEAQMA
+51 IEAEEAQNA
-60 ARREMSRI
+60 ARREMARI

-95 GERAMVAEAQ
+95 GERAMLAEAQ
-105 RMGVVATEDM
+105 RMGVVAPEDM

-130 GRFSRQ
+130 GRFSRE

-152 LSLIRGD
+152 LALIRGD

-170 AGAAA
+170 SGAAA

-190 RVADVVLLP
+190 RIADVVLLP

-206 EAPSEAQLQRF
+206 EAPTEAQLQRF

-231 QISIAVLSAEML
+231 QISIAVLSPETL
-243 ANEIAVSE
+243 AAEIAVTE
-251 EDIKQAF
+251 EEIKQAF
-258 DARHGQYDRP
+258 EARHGQYDRP

-277 LADEARAREVAQL
+277 LADEARARELAQL
-290 WQAGAAWEAVEAA
+290 WQAGADWERVEAA
-303 ATAAGGQAM
+303 ANAAGGQAM

-353 IEAVEPAQIFTLDQL
+353 VEAVEPAQVFTLDQL

-405 APRFGLALVTATLDP
+405 APRFGLMLVNATIDP
-420 SGRSP
+420 GGRTP
-425 ANEAVALPVPADQRN
+425 TNEAAALPVPDEQRN
-440 AVLRAIFAQD
+440 AVLRAIFTQD
-450 QGAAPRLQEFGDA
+450 QAAAPRLQEFGDA
-463 FAAIEISGVTPPQLR
+463 FVAIEISSVTPPQLR

-483 EPELRRAVMADAR
+483 EQELRRAVVADAR

-518 EAAQELGLISTR
+518 EAAQEMGLISTR

-555 KRGEATMAEIRGGF
+555 RRGEATMAEIRGGF

-577 LRLDPTSDPL
+577 LRLDPASDPL

-615 ANVRINERVLEQV
+615 GNVRINERVLEQV
-628 TGR
+628 TR

>member
-34 VRKIGRDT
+34 VRNFGRET
-42 AVAKVGGMS
+42 AVATVGGRP
-51 IEAEEAQMA
+51 IEAEEAQVA

-68 ARQLGNRFEP
+68 ARQLGNQFEP

-85 VAAGALENLI
+85 VTAGALENLI
-95 GERAMVAEAQ
+95 GERAMVAEAE
-105 RMGVVATEDM
+105 RMGVVAPEEV
-115 VRDTVFAIPG
+115 VRDTIFAIPG
-125 LTGPD
+125 LKGPD
-130 GRFSRQ
+130 GRFSREL
-136 VLAQVLRS
+136 LAQVLRS
-144 NELTEAQF
+144 NELSEAQF

-159 LLRQQLLGAVR
+159 LLRQQLLGGVR

-190 RVADVVLLP
+190 RIADVVLLP

-206 EAPSEAQLQRF
+206 EAPTEAQLQRF

-231 QISIAVLSAEML
+231 QVSIAVLSAETL

-251 EDIKQAF
+251 DDIKQAF
-258 DARHGQYDRP
+258 EARHGQYDRP

-277 LADEARAREVAQL
+277 LADEARAREIAQL
-290 WQAGAAWEAVEAA
+290 WQAGADWETVEAA

-327 ADAAFAAAPQS
+327 ADAAFTALPQS

-353 IEAVEPAQIFTLDQL
+353 IEAVEAAQIFTLDQL

-405 APRFGLALVTATLDP
+405 APRFGLVLVNTTLDP
-420 SGRSP
+420 GGRSP
-425 ANEAVALPVPADQRN
+425 GHEAVALPLPADQRN

-463 FAAIEISGVTPPQLR
+463 FAAIEISAVTPPQLR

-483 EPELRRAVMADAR
+483 EQDLRRAVMAEAR

-518 EAAQELGLISTR
+518 EAAQEMGLISTR

-538 AQGSPVPPE
+538 AQGSLVPPE

-569 AVASVAEI
+569 AVAAVAEI
-577 LRLDPTSDPL
+577 LRLDPTTDPL

-610 ALRVR
+610 ALRMR